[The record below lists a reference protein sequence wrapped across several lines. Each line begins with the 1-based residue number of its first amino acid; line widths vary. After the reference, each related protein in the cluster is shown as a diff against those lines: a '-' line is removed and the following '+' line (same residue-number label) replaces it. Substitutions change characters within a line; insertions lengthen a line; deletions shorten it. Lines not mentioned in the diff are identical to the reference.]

1 MSALKFDALREKYAA
16 FVPIPFAQRVKRKM
30 KKVFLRLYEWYYIL
44 KRFFNS
50 TNKFSGGG
58 IMQIIRCCI
67 DLKSGIESWRV
78 NREKGTAFIFR
89 RKEECCGC
97 TACYAICPQSA
108 ITMVEDEEG
117 FKYPQADETKCVG
130 CHICLTVCPMKVY
143 A

>member
-58 IMQIIRCCI
+58 
-67 DLKSGIESWRV
+67 
-78 NREKGTAFIFR
+78 
-89 RKEECCGC
+89 
-97 TACYAICPQSA
+97 
-108 ITMVEDEEG
+108 
-117 FKYPQADETKCVG
+117 
-130 CHICLTVCPMKVY
+130 
-143 A
+143 